1 MPSTVTVQQVVNLAS
16 THIELLPVAGV
27 GGYTNEPALSLAN
40 DVLQTIMASTY
51 EMPNGEVLSL
61 DWKWNRAEMPMFV
74 TSPNRQDYLF
84 AGATFFGLGGDA
96 CGAGIDLATNN
107 ALTISGSTVTIKL
120 LEPYCGAVG
129 DVCYILGT
137 GSNYDS
143 VFTANGA
150 NNAGFSGNTYTI
162 TNLSTDGK
170 TVTATITGTAS
181 GTSGSAGINDFGWLA
196 GATIIGIGNGGPIL
210 PTRHVEAVRDIQPYG
225 YANIPEKVC
234 VLQDLGTGVLKIR
247 FYPVVGTTVWGVN
260 LVYQKKAVLLT
271 SLSSTWS
278 PIPDEVSYLVR
289 QGFLAKAYRYVDS
302 KRSEIEETK
311 FSNTMRKALGAD
323 ERETPDVGLYP
334 AEGIQ
339 TMDYNFWLL

>member
-1 MPSTVTVQQVVNLAS
+1 MPSTVTLQQVVNLAS
-16 THIELLPVAGV
+16 THIELLPIAGV
-27 GGYTNEPALSLAN
+27 GGYANEPALSLCN
-40 DVLQTIMASTY
+40 DVMETILASTY

-61 DWKWNRAEMPMFV
+61 DWKWNRAEMNMFV

-84 AGATFFGLGGDA
+84 AGSTFFTLGGDS
-96 CGAGIDLATNN
+96 CGAGIDLASNN
-107 ALTISGSTVTIKL
+107 ALTIAGSVVTIKL
-120 LEPYCGAVG
+120 LEPYCGAVN

-150 NNAGFSGNTYTI
+150 NNAGFSGNTYAVTAI
-162 TNLSTDGK
+162 STDGK
-170 TVTATITGTAS
+170 TVTATLTGMAS

-247 FYPVVGTTVWGVN
+247 FYPVVGTTTWGVN
-260 LVYQKKAVLLT
+260 LVYQKKATLLM
-271 SLSSTWS
+271 SFSSTWS

-302 KRSEIEETK
+302 KRSEIEENK
-311 FSNTMRKALGAD
+311 FNLALRRALGAD
-323 ERETPDVGLYP
+323 ERETPDVSLYP
-334 AEGIQ
+334 AEGLQ